1 MNSFLFEAPWL
12 MGGIG
17 AIVTGV
23 SGLAWLQT
31 GNAWA
36 KNIALAL
43 GVVTALFVWINFQVK
58 TDGELV
64 EEVVLAIAREI
75 ENNDHARVRQRIHP
89 DASERVVS
97 AVDQLPK
104 VKFREARITK
114 IHSVEVQGKSS
125 PKSAFV
131 QMNVILKVDSEYFS
145 GNAAAWIQVEL
156 EQKAGQW
163 LVVNYEQREPQ
174 YGYMNR

>member
-1 MNSFLFEAPWL
+1 MNSFLFEDPWL
-12 MGGIG
+12 IGGVG
-17 AIVTGV
+17 AVVTGI
-23 SGLAWLQT
+23 SGFAWLKT

-36 KNIALAL
+36 KNNALGL
-43 GVVTALFVWINFQVK
+43 GVVTAILVWINFRVK

-104 VKFREARITK
+104 FKFREARITK
-114 IHSVEVQGKSS
+114 IHNVDVREKPT
-125 PKSAFV
+125 PKAAFV
-131 QMNVILKVDSEYFS
+131 QMNVVLKVDAEYLS

-156 EQKAGQW
+156 EQKDGQW

-174 YGYMNR
+174 YGYLNR